1 MSRER
6 LIKEDLGERLFASIN
21 KLYPTMAGRIT
32 GMLLEMNN
40 SDLLY
45 HNEPLKAKVEEAVLV
60 LQVYDNNKGKNDER
74 PKSNFTECEKLLMY
88 GKELWGKLLIL
99 FLQICCRHIV
109 TSSIIFL
116 IYIVYTWL
124 LF

>member
-1 MSRER
+1 MSGER

-45 HNEPLKAKVEEAVLV
+45 LLDHNEPLKARGCGLGCVKFKPRYSE
-60 LQVYDNNKGKNDER
+60 QVHQI
-74 PKSNFTECEKLLMY
+74 PFCLLY
-88 GKELWGKLLIL
+88 QIIL
-99 FLQICCRHIV
+99 
-109 TSSIIFL
+109 
-116 IYIVYTWL
+116 YI
-124 LF
+124 